1 MKIPSQTA
9 VNPAD
14 FSRSI
19 RRMKVPVDMTP
30 EDILVPGN
38 WANIFGKVS
47 VDDEVIVWPEDRAW
61 RMHVLVVEVGVG
73 FVKTVVLHSIE
84 LHQRAAPA
92 AEPAD
97 IPEVP
102 AGYKVNHAPKTGWRV
117 LTEDPVM
124 EVSRNHKS
132 RLDATLAAIAHAGKA
147 SGLAA

>member
-1 MKIPSQTA
+1 MKIPAQTA
-9 VNPAD
+9 VNAAD
-14 FSRSI
+14 LTRTL

-30 EDILVPGN
+30 ADVMVPGN
-38 WANIFGKVS
+38 WANVFSKVF

-61 RMHVLVVEVGVG
+61 RLHLLVVEVGVG
-73 FVKTVVLHSIE
+73 FVKTAVLHSLE
-84 LHQRAAPA
+84 LHARAAPA

-97 IPEVP
+97 IPDVP

-132 RLDATLAAIAHAGKA
+132 RLEATLAAITHAAKA